1 MNENFLVELGK
12 RLVTKNPQFFDKIQ
26 VISTITGIISGI
38 MMYLQDSTL
47 PIPSWLLAFGSVN
60 VLVSSIVA
68 AILAQLPNESR

>member
-47 PIPSWLLAFGSVN
+47 PIPSWLLAFGNVN
-60 VLVSSIVA
+60 VLISSIVA